1 MAETLRLTIFTV
13 PTRFCRGSIVP
24 FRPGGAERSSFG
36 TASTLDVMEVHH
48 DLRTFITELAIA
60 QRCVVLSSGRE
71 ADCPVSPRRVTVQYR
86 AVPTTGRASGRPPNG
101 SRIDNVGRLT
111 PGAGIESSTALTSD
125 LTAAEA
131 LQEAETEVGVAEWV
145 DRVRTLPV
153 RGAGQTYRS
162 AYRSTDLG
170 LTA

>member
-1 MAETLRLTIFTV
+1 MDA
-13 PTRFCRGSIVP
+13 
-24 FRPGGAERSSFG
+24 
-36 TASTLDVMEVHH
+36 HH
-48 DLRTFITELAIA
+48 DLRKFISELTVA

-71 ADCPVSPRRVTVQYR
+71 VDCEVDPRRVTVQDK
-86 AVPTTGRASGRPPNG
+86 AVPTTGRASVSHRTD
-101 SRIDNVGRLT
+101 REIDNVGRLT

-131 LQEAETEVGVAEWV
+131 LQEAETEVGVAELV
-145 DRVRTLPV
+145 DRSADAAV

>member
-13 PTRFCRGSIVP
+13 PTGFCRGSIVP

-36 TASTLDVMEVHH
+36 TASTLDVMEDHH
-48 DLRTFITELAIA
+48 DLRKFITELPIA

-71 ADCPVSPRRVTVQYR
+71 VDCEVDPRRVTVQCT
-86 AVPTTGRASGRPPNG
+86 AVPTTGRASGRSPDG
-101 SRIDNVGRLT
+101 SRIDNVGWLT
-111 PGAGIESSTALTSD
+111 PGAGIESSAKLTSD
-125 LTAAEA
+125 LTATEA

-145 DRVRTLPV
+145 DRGAGVAV
-153 RGAGQTYRS
+153 RGAGQTHRS

>member
-1 MAETLRLTIFTV
+1 
-13 PTRFCRGSIVP
+13 
-24 FRPGGAERSSFG
+24 
-36 TASTLDVMEVHH
+36 MEVHR

-71 ADCPVSPRRVTVQYR
+71 ADCPVSPRRVTVQYK
-86 AVPTTGRASGRPPNG
+86 AVPTTGRASGQPPNG

-111 PGAGIESSTALTSD
+111 PGAGIESSTAMSSD
-125 LTAAEA
+125 QTAAEA
-131 LQEAETEVGVAEWV
+131 LQEAETEVGVAGMV
-145 DRVRTLPV
+145 DRGADAAV